1 MKTKSEG
8 FLRTLCTSYLGKCKG
23 GCTCTAEKWGSVG
36 KKNRGGA
43 VSGSGGGGGSHSKMG
58 GCKFTQK
65 NQGMG
70 KLKSMSWTC
79 MCTVFALQEDF
90 SLVDIYVDER

>member
-1 MKTKSEG
+1 MQRG
-8 FLRTLCTSYLGKCKG
+8 G
-23 GCTCTAEKWGSVG
+23 GCTCISEKWGWVG
-36 KKNRGGA
+36 KKNRGGL
-43 VSGSGGGGGSHSKMG
+43 VSSSGGSLTQKWGGGKVI
-58 GCKFTQK
+58 QK

-90 SLVDIYVDER
+90 SLVDIHVDER